1 MKLKK
6 NRKREELLSSLHDGD
21 VVEGKV
27 ARLTDFGAFIDLG
40 GVDGLVHVS
49 EIAHQHVGKPSDALT
64 VGEDVQVKFFQ
75 LIQKKDVFLY
85 LLKKHCL
92 DHGQISKQKQ
102 PLGLF

>member
-1 MKLKK
+1 MLKLK
-6 NRKREELLSSLHDGD
+6 RIEKRRITFFLHDGD

-64 VGEDVQVKFFQ
+64 VGEDVQVKFFN
-75 LIQKKDVFLY
+75 
-85 LLKKHCL
+85 
-92 DHGQISKQKQ
+92 
-102 PLGLF
+102 